1 VWLYFFNDDPI
12 AGLRTGSRAFCP
24 NGNCALNPSPSPFAW
39 VVDGDVLAIEFYTG
53 TRYPAQYRNA
63 LFFGDHARNCL
74 FVMTAGANGLP
85 DPSTARTFRP
95 SCCAASSV

>member
-39 VVDGDVLAIEFYTG
+39 VVAGEVLAIEFYTG
-53 TRYPAQYRNA
+53 TYVEYQILGYDPATGTLTLN
-63 LFFGDHARNCL
+63 
-74 FVMTAGANGLP
+74 
-85 DPSTARTFRP
+85 
-95 SCCAASSV
+95 SSVGPTEWVVF